1 MANADLAG
9 NILLNAFGLLLV
21 LHILIM
27 VEVSTSEYRLG
38 GQIKA
43 DQSNLIQMKIC
54 SHHTS
59 CVFCW
64 HRCCKNQ
71 ITSSQQTHH
80 DWHGEIK

>member
-38 GQIKA
+38 RSDKSRSI
-43 DQSNLIQMKIC
+43 
-54 SHHTS
+54 
-59 CVFCW
+59 
-64 HRCCKNQ
+64 
-71 ITSSQQTHH
+71 
-80 DWHGEIK
+80 